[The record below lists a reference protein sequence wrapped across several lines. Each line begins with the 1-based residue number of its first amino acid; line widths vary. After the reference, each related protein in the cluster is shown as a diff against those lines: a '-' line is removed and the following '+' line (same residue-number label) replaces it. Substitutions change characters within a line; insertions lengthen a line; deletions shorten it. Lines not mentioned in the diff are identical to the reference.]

1 MTKRKKYSK
10 SELIPVLEE
19 VSKHLETETT
29 AYLIGGLAM
38 VLRGYKAITY
48 DVDIVFDTDE
58 DLNRFMSAAEKA
70 GLKSISDKSAEY
82 VQLGPQHILENPAG
96 IRMDIFYKQVCN
108 GLILSEDMKQR
119 AQTKLEFHNLTVHAM
134 SAEDIFLFK
143 SITMRDSD
151 LEDMFRIAQMELDW
165 NIIEIEIRKQPN
177 SKEWFPRIR
186 ERLMDLKD
194 EYGTDSP
201 LI

>member
-1 MTKRKKYSK
+1 MTNRKKYSK
-10 SELIPVLEE
+10 SELIPVLEDI
-19 VSKHLETETT
+19 SKHLEAETT

-58 DLNRFMSAAEKA
+58 GLKRFITAGEKA
-70 GLKSISDKSAEY
+70 GLKSVSDKSTEY
-82 VQLGPQHILENPAG
+82 VQLGPQHILENQTG
-96 IRMDIFYKQVCN
+96 IRLDIFYKQVCN

-119 AQTKLEFHNLTVHAM
+119 AQTKLTFNNLTVHAM

-143 SITMRDSD
+143 SITLRDDD
-151 LEDMFRIAQMELDW
+151 LVDMSTIAETELDW
-165 NIIEIEIRKQPN
+165 NTIEIEIRKQPN
-177 SKEWFPRIR
+177 SEKWFPRIR
-186 ERLMDLKD
+186 ERLMDLMD
-194 EYGTDSP
+194 EYGVDSP